1 MSAGAK
7 APIAVSFVYH
17 LEADPTFWAEP
28 KAVELRAEVTF
39 SGRDLDQ
46 ADVLLPYTEPVVVPL
61 DKAVWQDALG
71 NEILFGARSEHWVG
85 AEEAAIEAAVE
96 TLSQQATR
104 ESNAMA
110 RAS

>member
-1 MSAGAK
+1 M
-7 APIAVSFVYH
+7 APGVLTVSFVYH

-28 KAVELRAEVTF
+28 KSVELRAEVAL
-39 SGRDLDQ
+39 GDLYHD
-46 ADVLLPYTEPVVVPL
+46 EPIVTPL